1 MRTLLIDNTYQDDK
15 DDDELYVVSDGAN
28 DADDDLREQRSPTCR
43 QVFTSFKNPEDWR
56 RPNIFISYIKV
67 GLMFRLKIDG

>member
-28 DADDDLREQRSPTCR
+28 DADDDLRE
-43 QVFTSFKNPEDWR
+43 
-56 RPNIFISYIKV
+56 
-67 GLMFRLKIDG
+67 